1 MVVRIVLLEELEPWE
16 GALVDLYLRCY
27 KGMEEYAYK
36 RPRDVRHYLRWLFKR
51 VPSSFFIA
59 LEGDKP
65 LGFLVADDHWEEGD
79 LAGGEIHE
87 VVVIPEDRTRGVG
100 KALVQ
105 RALDCFCGKGLKR
118 AGLWV
123 GEKNERAKAFY
134 AHLGFRE
141 KGSQGK
147 WVRMECALE

>member
-16 GALVDLYLRCY
+16 EALVDLYLRCY
-27 KGMEEYAYK
+27 RGMEKYAYK
-36 RPRDVRHYLRWLFKR
+36 RPRDARHYLRWLFKR
-51 VPSSFFIA
+51 APSSFFLA

-65 LGFLVADDHWEEGD
+65 LGFLVADDHWEEGGE
-79 LAGGEIHE
+79 LGGEIHE
-87 VVVIPEDRTRGVG
+87 IVVSPEARDKGVG

-105 RALDCFCGKGLKR
+105 RALDYFREKGFKR

-141 KGSQGK
+141 QGSLGK
-147 WVRMECALE
+147 WIRMECAL